1 MHSPWGWVS
10 LSTFQ
15 YRGNGP
21 PYGGGL
27 EVGGQQSIG
36 GGMVPD
42 AFATFNKS
50 EFKLHNTFLVN
61 CLG

>member
-1 MHSPWGWVS
+1 MGLGFIINFSVSGEWSPLW
-10 LSTFQ
+10 
-15 YRGNGP
+15 
-21 PYGGGL
+21 GGL